1 MKKIFSLVIVTIIL
15 LSTYCYA
22 TSGDSTNDNRTYE
35 DGYRDG
41 VSDGYDE
48 GYSDGIGDG
57 RERVPVVTFVETND
71 LPAAGAGE
79 TINLSVTFR
88 NTSIYSA
95 KELTITP
102 DLEDTPLVYERPL
115 KYGMKK
121 TLKNREEVTT
131 SFNIKISED
140 ARIGTYPVKF
150 KVEYKNNMD
159 ELFTREDVVYFKV
172 TSERLKPII
181 TISDITNNLES
192 IKAGDTFRLS
202 FNVNNIGGSEAE
214 NVELSLEGFGQT
226 TLIPVDAR
234 DYNYIGTIGAKEKSI
249 QNFDIMASEDITSK
263 NNTITANIT
272 YKDSLGEEHKLTKN
286 IYIVGVDIGDNTT
299 DKEDE
304 KTARPKMIISSY
316 GLNPTDVTAGDI
328 FTLGFTFKNTS
339 KEKKIRNLKITI
351 SSEEGAFII
360 TRGSNTFYIEEMEKQ
375 AMVTREIEL
384 KAKQDLASNS
394 YKVNI
399 TFDYEDFSGNQYTA
413 TETLNIPV
421 TEYSKLIINSV
432 YAGEGYVNSTT
443 NLSFDYVNM
452 GKATVSNLTAN
463 VECDYE

>member
-159 ELFTREDVVYFKV
+159 ELFTREDVVYFKF

-181 TISDITNNLES
+181 
-192 IKAGDTFRLS
+192 
-202 FNVNNIGGSEAE
+202 NI
-214 NVELSLEGFGQT
+214 
-226 TLIPVDAR
+226 
-234 DYNYIGTIGAKEKSI
+234 
-249 QNFDIMASEDITSK
+249 
-263 NNTITANIT
+263 
-272 YKDSLGEEHKLTKN
+272 
-286 IYIVGVDIGDNTT
+286 
-299 DKEDE
+299 
-304 KTARPKMIISSY
+304 
-316 GLNPTDVTAGDI
+316 
-328 FTLGFTFKNTS
+328 
-339 KEKKIRNLKITI
+339 
-351 SSEEGAFII
+351 
-360 TRGSNTFYIEEMEKQ
+360 
-375 AMVTREIEL
+375 
-384 KAKQDLASNS
+384 
-394 YKVNI
+394 
-399 TFDYEDFSGNQYTA
+399 
-413 TETLNIPV
+413 
-421 TEYSKLIINSV
+421 
-432 YAGEGYVNSTT
+432 
-443 NLSFDYVNM
+443 
-452 GKATVSNLTAN
+452 
-463 VECDYE
+463 